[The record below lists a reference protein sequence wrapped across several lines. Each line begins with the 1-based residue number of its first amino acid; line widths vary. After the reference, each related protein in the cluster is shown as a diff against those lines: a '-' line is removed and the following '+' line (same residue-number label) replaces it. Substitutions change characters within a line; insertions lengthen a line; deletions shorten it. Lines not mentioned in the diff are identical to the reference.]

1 MSDSSEPVI
10 YQLKVV
16 LLGISPMI
24 WRRLLVKSDST
35 IEDLHYIIQIAMGWE
50 DIHNLL
56 DNTSILAEH
65 EKKPCLEA
73 KKLSKML
80 EEFRTYIL
88 NNGAYIPNYG
98 ERWRYGEA
106 ISTGFVESTVNQV
119 ISKRFVKKQQMRWT
133 PVGAHLL
140 LQVRTL
146 VLNGELRDKFQQWYP
161 GLAAVN
167 LCQSL

>member
-1 MSDSSEPVI
+1 LWHGNVFQALE
-10 YQLKVV
+10 L
-16 LLGISPMI
+16 
-24 WRRLLVKSDST
+24 
-35 IEDLHYIIQIAMGWE
+35 IE
-50 DIHNLL
+50 NLL

-146 VLNGELRDKFQQWYP
+146 VLNGELHDKFQQWYP
-161 GLAAVN
+161 GLADVN